1 MTTKDLSALANKTK
15 IVPTK
20 SKNKF
25 RHEEFSFRL
34 LHLHKNF
41 KAAKIRQRL
50 ICSKDRPE

>member
-1 MTTKDLSALANKTK
+1 MTAKALSTLANKTK

-34 LHLHKNF
+34 LHPHKNF

-50 ICSKDRPE
+50 ICSYDRPA

>member
-1 MTTKDLSALANKTK
+1 MTTKALSALANKTK

-20 SKNKF
+20 SKNKL

-34 LHLHKNF
+34 LHPHKNF

-50 ICSKDRPE
+50 ICS